1 MGLNY
6 RKSITLGKG
15 IKVNLSKS
23 GPGISFGKNGLRFS
37 VNSRGQVSGTV
48 GIPGTGI
55 YYNKRINV
63 IDTIKK
69 FFGGREEITQ
79 NDEVQVKNGMPLP
92 QNTLDA
98 EADYMEMMKSVHLN
112 SDEEIDWNEVIRTQN
127 TATPEGKNVR
137 DLAEMVLKGD
147 DNAYL
152 TVIEEMR
159 PFDDLSEFG
168 TDFQV
173 GILEDGL
180 PGISFNI
187 NADETIPSEKKTL
200 LKSGKIS
207 VKPMSMTMRNTLI
220 RDYVSSVVIRA
231 ARDMFS
237 LLPVES
243 IVVNAEDK
251 RLDKATGKD
260 KEITILSV
268 IFDRKTFMDLNFSKI
283 EPFET
288 IKIFKNN
295 MDFKPTKGGFQ
306 EVLPIK

>member
-137 DLAEMVLKGD
+137 DLAERVLKGD
-147 DNAYL
+147 DDAYL